1 MQYFHRDLAPTQ
13 SLLIHSYFHA
23 SLIGIS
29 LLTQLLSRYLRAV
42 RLPPQISVKA
52 KKLDGGCTQLIKVS
66 LYCNIKI
73 SILGIFHPTKRGM
86 IVSSCL

>member
-29 LLTQLLSRYLRAV
+29 LLTICYPALTGRKTPTSKFSENKEV
-42 RLPPQISVKA
+42 RWRINCP
-52 KKLDGGCTQLIKVS
+52 
-66 LYCNIKI
+66 
-73 SILGIFHPTKRGM
+73 
-86 IVSSCL
+86 

>member
-29 LLTQLLSRYLRAV
+29 LLIHLLPRYSRAV
-42 RLPPQISVKA
+42 KPPPQNSAKI
-52 KKLDGGCTQLIKVS
+52 KKLGVGLTARKSPIGPTNNQW
-66 LYCNIKI
+66 
-73 SILGIFHPTKRGM
+73 GINPSPTD
-86 IVSSCL
+86 

>member
-29 LLTQLLSRYLRAV
+29 LLTHLLSRYLRAV
-42 RLPPQISVKA
+42 RLPPQNFSKSKEVRC
-52 KKLDGGCTQLIKVS
+52 GM
-66 LYCNIKI
+66 
-73 SILGIFHPTKRGM
+73 HPTD
-86 IVSSCL
+86 